1 MNLRRKHKITA
12 EVNTSSINDIMF
24 FLMLFFLIAST
35 VVNPNVVKLLLPRS
49 STGQAVSKKQVAIS
63 ITKDLHYYI
72 ENKLVT
78 ETGLQED
85 LEKMAGTHTELTI
98 VLRVEKSVDIQHVV
112 KIIDIANKLKFKM
125 VLATEKN

>member
-78 ETGLQED
+78 ETGLQEA
-85 LEKMAGTHTELTI
+85 LEKMAGSHTELTI

>member
-1 MNLRRKHKITA
+1 MNLRRRHKISA

-49 STGQAVSKKQVAIS
+49 STGQAVSKKQVAVS
-63 ITKDLHYYI
+63 ITKDFQYYLA
-72 ENKLVT
+72 NKQLS
-78 ETGLQED
+78 EAELQLK
-85 LEKMAGTHTELTI
+85 LEQMSTTNSEITI

-112 KIIDIANKLKFKM
+112 KIMDLANKLKFKM
-125 VLATEKN
+125 VLATDKN

>member
-1 MNLRRKHKITA
+1 MNLRRRHKISA

-49 STGQAVSKKQVAIS
+49 STGKSVSKKQISIS
-63 ITKDLHYYI
+63 ITKDLRYYLNSKEI
-72 ENKLVT
+72 PYSSVEPEMIK
-78 ETGLQED
+78 
-85 LEKMAGTHTELTI
+85 LEKSADQITI
-98 VLRVEKSVDIQHVV
+98 VLRVEKTVDIQHIVG
-112 KIIDIANKLKFKM
+112 ILDIANKLKFKT